1 MASHITHFFIAISFP
16 SQPFIMYASLGF
28 TPVIDTPAS
37 HHVPYVVV
45 NASDTISLCV
55 RALSSFSGSAAAVT
69 SVCRCIFACTHSLNN
84 SQYAVLCG
92 AMMPLKLIVR
102 DGSQGTGTV
111 AAAAAALSHV
121 ISNSGSNVDRE
132 PMWQDG
138 SLLEKLMFIVGGT
151 IFITFPVLIS
161 SCA

>member
-1 MASHITHFFIAISFP
+1 
-16 SQPFIMYASLGF
+16 MYSSLGF
-28 TPVIDTPAS
+28 TPVFDTPAS
-37 HHVPYVVV
+37 QHVPYVVV

-55 RALSSFSGSAAAVT
+55 RALASFSGSAAAIT
-69 SVCRCIFACTHSLNN
+69 SICRCIFACTHSFNN
-84 SQYAVLCG
+84 AQYAVLCG
-92 AMMPLKLIVR
+92 AMMSLKIIVR

-121 ISNSGSNVDRE
+121 IGNSGSNVDRE

-151 IFITFPVLIS
+151 ILITTPS
-161 SCA
+161 